1 MLNASTR
8 LSSSTSRLKPIGSY
22 LEDAGLL
29 NSDQIKVILVD
40 QQATGMRFGEIA
52 VARGW
57 VKEQTIEW
65 IMRKVI
71 APERRSKQQDDRPPH
86 CFVDTA
92 KVAPADTLKQ
102 QATVRQPYLHKSLLI
117 TKPLPSV
124 KSADSDVNWVG

>member
-1 MLNASTR
+1 MLNTSAR
-8 LSSSTSRLKPIGSY
+8 LSSPASRLKPIGSY

-29 NSDQIKVILVD
+29 SSDQIKVILAD

-65 IMRKVI
+65 IMRKVV
-71 APERRSKQQDDRPPH
+71 APERREKQN
-86 CFVDTA
+86 A
-92 KVAPADTLKQ
+92 AASSIAPAATLKQ
-102 QATVRQPYLHKSLLI
+102 ETTVRQPYLYKSLPI

-124 KSADSDVNWVG
+124 NSADSDVNWVG

>member
-1 MLNASTR
+1 MLNTSTH

-29 NSDQIKVILVD
+29 SSDQIKVILAD

-52 VARGW
+52 VTRGW

-71 APERRSKQQDDRPPH
+71 APERQSRQQDDRPP
-86 CFVDTA
+86 VI
-92 KVAPADTLKQ
+92 PADTLKQ
-102 QATVRQPYLHKSLLI
+102 QATVRQPYLYKPLPI

>member
-1 MLNASTR
+1 MLNTSTHP
-8 LSSSTSRLKPIGSY
+8 SSSTSRLKPIGSY

-29 NSDQIKVILVD
+29 SSDQIKVILAD
-40 QQATGMRFGEIA
+40 QQATGMRFGDIA

-57 VKEQTIEW
+57 IKEQTIEW

-71 APERRSKQQDDRPPH
+71 APERRAKQNADSSPI
-86 CFVDTA
+86 
-92 KVAPADTLKQ
+92 APAHTLKQ
-102 QATVRQPYLHKSLLI
+102 ETTVRQPYLYKPLPI

>member
-1 MLNASTR
+1 MLNTSTR

-29 NSDQIKVILVD
+29 SSDQVKVILVD
-40 QQATGMRFGEIA
+40 QQATGMRFGDIA

-65 IMRKVI
+65 IMRKVV
-71 APERRSKQQDDRPPH
+71 APERRVKQDDCPPI
-86 CFVDTA
+86 
-92 KVAPADTLKQ
+92 APADTLKQ
-102 QATVRQPYLHKSLLI
+102 QATVRQPYLYKSLPI